1 MSNEKKTKKSKGSHI
16 SLIGLL
22 FGNRKKQLSFLEE
35 EQLQSPMRTVVKNFV
50 ANKVAMTSLIIFLA
64 IFLSVLIYPAVNDID
79 LSYQEQTQQNVS
91 PGLNMMKIPKKL
103 QGNIKEI
110 SIGSTFSV
118 GLSND
123 GEVFVWGKSKITSV
137 IDIKDIP
144 ENMGK
149 VVQIAAGADHVLA
162 LNDQGE
168 LFAWGNSRNKQCAI
182 PDNLKQVKN
191 IKRIY
196 SGYQSSAVVTEDGM
210 VYFWGNT
217 GIVDFKIGEY
227 QGQIDKIAIN
237 SQGVLGLTKDGEVV
251 SLTANEL
258 AFSRIPENM
267 GKVVDIALTAQ
278 TGAAVTEEGKV
289 YVWGNK
295 SDNIHDGET
304 LEDVVAIQGGR
315 YHYTATLANGDIV
328 SWGQDN
334 FGQASVP
341 SKVNKANI
349 LAVYSGYYQ
358 NYAITDDGDALTW
371 GLKGYLLGTDNYGR
385 DVLSRIMHGGRMTMT
400 IGAIAIIISV
410 TIGIIV
416 GGVAGYFGGKVDMV
430 LMRIAEVVYAL
441 PFLPF
446 AMTLSAIIGN
456 KISETQRIALIM
468 VILGLLSWPGDAR
481 LVRAQVLAER
491 NKEFV
496 TAARA
501 VGVRQKGIIF
511 RHIIP
516 NVVSVIIVSATLG
529 FASAMLTESGLSFLG
544 FGVRE
549 PSPTW
554 GNMLNGCQSST
565 VILQYWWRWVFPSIA
580 LGLATISINLIG
592 DGLRDAVDPKA
603 NER

>member
-1 MSNEKKTKKSKGSHI
+1 MSKEQKNKANKKQHI
-16 SLIGLL
+16 SVLKML

-35 EQLQSPMRTVVKNFV
+35 EQLQSPMRTVIKNYLS
-50 ANKVAMTSLIIFLA
+50 NKIAMGALIIFLV

-91 PGLNMMKIPKKL
+91 PGFNMMSVPKKL

-110 SIGSTFSV
+110 SVGSTFSAGV
-118 GLSND
+118 SND
-123 GEVFVWGKSKITSV
+123 GEVFVWGKTKITSV
-137 IDIKDIP
+137 VDVKNIP
-144 ENMGK
+144 DNMGK
-149 VVQIAAGADHVLA
+149 VVQIAAGADHILA
-162 LNDQGE
+162 MNEQGQ

-182 PDNLKQVKN
+182 PAELKMVKN

-196 SGYQSSAVVTEDGM
+196 SGFQSSAAVTEDGK

-227 QGQIDKIAIN
+227 QGQIEKIAMN
-237 SQGVLGLTKDGEVV
+237 AQGVLGLTKDGQVV

-258 AFSRIPENM
+258 AFSRIPSDI
-267 GKVVDIALTAQ
+267 GKAVDIALTAQ
-278 TGAAVTEEGKV
+278 TGAAVTEDGHV

-295 SDNIHDGET
+295 TKTIDEGVK
-304 LEDVVAIQGGR
+304 LENVVSIQGGR
-315 YHYTATLANGDIV
+315 YHYTATLANGNVV
-328 SWGQDN
+328 SWGHDEY
-334 FGQASVP
+334 GQSSVP
-341 SKVNKANI
+341 KKVNKAEVTSI
-349 LAVYSGYYQ
+349 YSGYYQ
-358 NYAITDDGDALTW
+358 NYAVTKEGKAITW
-371 GLKGYLLGTDNYGR
+371 GLEGYLLGTDGYGR
-385 DVLSRIMHGGRMTMT
+385 DVFSRIMHGGRMTMT
-400 IGAIAIIISV
+400 IGAIAVIISV
-410 TIGIIV
+410 TIGVIV
-416 GGVAGYFGGKVDMV
+416 GGISGYFGGKIDLV
-430 LMRIAEVVYAL
+430 LMRVAEIVYAL

-456 KISETQRIALIM
+456 KINETQRIALIM
-468 VILGLLSWPGDAR
+468 VILGLLSWPSNAR

-496 TAARA
+496 TAAKA
-501 VGVRQKGIIF
+501 VGVRQKSIIF

-549 PSPTW
+549 PRPTW

-565 VILQYWWRWVFPSIA
+565 VILQYWWRWVFPSVA
-580 LGLATISINLIG
+580 LGLSTISINLIG

>member
-1 MSNEKKTKKSKGSHI
+1 MSKENKPKRSHT
-16 SLIGLL
+16 SLFGLL

-35 EQLQSPMRTVVKNFV
+35 EQLQSPMHTIVKNFV
-50 ANKVAMTSLIIFLA
+50 ANKVAMTSLIIFII
-64 IFLSVLIYPAVNDID
+64 IFLGVIIYPAVNKID
-79 LSYQEQTQQNVS
+79 LTYQEQTQQNIS
-91 PGLNMMKIPKKL
+91 PGFNMMKVPKKL

-110 SIGSTFSV
+110 SVGSKFSV

-123 GEVFVWGKSKITSV
+123 GEVFVWGKTKITSV
-137 IDIKDIP
+137 IDVKDIP
-144 ENMGK
+144 ANMGK
-149 VVQIAAGADHVLA
+149 VVQVAAGTDHILA
-162 LNDQGE
+162 MNDKGE

-182 PDNLKQVKN
+182 PAEVKMVKN

-196 SGYQSSAVVTEDGM
+196 SGYQCSAVVTEDGK

-217 GIVDFKIGEY
+217 GIMDFKIGDY

-237 SQGVLGLTKDGEVV
+237 SQGVLGLTKDGQVV

-258 AFSRIPENM
+258 AFSRIPEGM
-267 GKVVDIALTAQ
+267 GKVVDIALTTQ
-278 TGAAVTEEGKV
+278 TGAAVTEDGKV

-295 SDNIHDGET
+295 TKNIHEGEE
-304 LEDVVAIQGGR
+304 LENVVSIQGGR
-315 YHYTATLANGDIV
+315 YHYTVTLADGTV
-328 SWGQDN
+328 ASWGHND
-334 FGQASVP
+334 FGQSDVP
-341 SKVNKANI
+341 SKVNKSDI
-349 LAVYSGYYQ
+349 VAVYTGYYQ
-358 NYAITDDGDALTW
+358 NYAITSEGNAITW
-371 GLKGYLLGTDNYGR
+371 GLKGYILGTDGYGR

-400 IGAIAIIISV
+400 IGAIAIIISI
-410 TIGIIV
+410 TIGIII
-416 GGVAGYFGGKVDMV
+416 GGVSGFFGGKVDMI
-430 LMRIAEVVYAL
+430 LMRIAEIVYAL

-456 KISETQRIALIM
+456 KINETQRIALIM

-549 PSPTW
+549 PRPTW

-565 VILQYWWRWVFPSIA
+565 IILQYWWRWVFPSIA
-580 LGLATISINLIG
+580 LGLSTISINLIG